1 MVLSDVKVSYH
12 ITQKTELLSAD
23 NRKLSKNMRNQET
36 NQRSSFMAEDLTT
49 GKIKKEELLVL
60 MKKVEQV
67 SRRVSHKSTKF
78 LM

>member
-49 GKIKKEELLVL
+49 GKIKKRRIISLNE
-60 MKKVEQV
+60 K
-67 SRRVSHKSTKF
+67 SRASKQKGF
-78 LM
+78 P

>member
-1 MVLSDVKVSYH
+1 MVLSDVKGSYH

-49 GKIKKEELLVL
+49 GKIKKRRIISLNE
-60 MKKVEQV
+60 K
-67 SRRVSHKSTKF
+67 SRASKQKGF
-78 LM
+78 P

>member
-23 NRKLSKNMRNQET
+23 NRKLSKNMRNQE
-36 NQRSSFMAEDLTT
+36 NKP
-49 GKIKKEELLVL
+49 KILLYGRRPANRKNKKEELLVL

-67 SRRVSHKSTKF
+67 SRRF
-78 LM
+78 P